1 MAGLGAV
8 HAEAA
13 GRRVLPYVLRCYLPL
28 AWFMRRFR
36 GIWRTWQAAQLLLT
50 VRPPGTLP

>member
-1 MAGLGAV
+1 VAGLGAV
-8 HAEAA
+8 HAEAV
-13 GRRVLPYVLRCYLPL
+13 GRRVLPWVLRCYLSL

-36 GIWRTWQAAQLLLT
+36 DMEVLEAAQLLLT